1 MDTTN
6 WTTDQLRR
14 RIEELEAL
22 NRELLA
28 EKEAEVRLDYAWTG
42 NLGHWYWN
50 IKTNSVVFNPLKVQA
65 LGYTPEEVPE
75 SVEYQFFTEKLHP
88 DDCEATME
96 AMRRHMKG
104 EIALYEAEYRLR
116 TKTGGW
122 KWFYDRGKV
131 TRRDAEGRPLYATG
145 IVFDITEKKEREMDL
160 THHNALLKQ
169 TAETDALT
177 GIRNRRAIL
186 DELEAQ
192 IAHAAIYKTPLTVV
206 LFDIDRFKSVNDERG
221 HIFGDKVLKESAA
234 IIAHT
239 LRGIDSVGR
248 YGGEEFLVV
257 LPNTDRAD
265 AISVAERIRKNIE
278 SFDYGNG
285 FRATISGGVAEYCN
299 QHRGSGSAGDEN
311 EKLELIGRADKM
323 LYEAK
328 AGGRNRIIG

>member
-6 WTTDQLRR
+6 WTEDRLRR

-50 IKTNSVVFNPLKVQA
+50 IKTNSVVFNPLKVQV

-75 SVEYQFFTEKLHP
+75 NVEYQFFTGKLHP
-88 DDCEATME
+88 DDYETTMQ
-96 AMRRHMKG
+96 AMRRHLKG
-104 EIALYEAEYRLR
+104 EIAVYEAEYRLR
-116 TKTGGW
+116 TKTGEW
-122 KWFYDRGKV
+122 KWLYDRGKV
-131 TRRDAEGRPLYATG
+131 TRRDAEGRPLFATG

-160 THHNALLKQ
+160 TRHNAMLKQ

-192 IAHAAIYKTPLTVV
+192 IAHATIYKTPLTVV

-265 AISVAERIRKNIE
+265 AIAVAERIRKNIE
-278 SFDYGNG
+278 AFDYGSG
-285 FRATISGGVAEYCN
+285 FHATISGGVAEY
-299 QHRGSGSAGDEN
+299 GSPHPGQAAEADD
-311 EKLELIGRADKM
+311 KLELIGRADKM
-323 LYEAK
+323 LYAAK
-328 AGGRNRIIG
+328 AGGRNRVCG